1 MLTLEPRVTM
11 PLPNMA
17 AHKVR
22 HGNLLE
28 DVEDILLDESGAL
41 SVCFDDGYIELIPA
55 PVLSVWDGDAFAGF
69 VRPRPG
75 IPDAGRFINHAEILR
90 IRTAF
95 EEGRVLTSREVEG
108 ALHVARLDLSLCDVE
123 VLTGRLSRVDL
134 TGMDYTAILEIAFG
148 IDRWEETTGPR
159 RLSWYRSADLEVGI
173 GDHGE
178 TMTFY
183 RRDNRGA
190 PYEIVTVATGLQA
203 ARKAA

>member
-22 HGNLLE
+22 HGNLME
-28 DVEDILLDESGAL
+28 DVEDILLDESGSIAI
-41 SVCFDDGYIELIPA
+41 CFDDGYIEFIAA
-55 PVLSVWDGDAFAGF
+55 PVLSVWDGNAFAGF
-69 VRPRPG
+69 VKPRPG
-75 IPDAGRFINHAEILR
+75 VPDAGRIVDHAEIHR
-90 IRTAF
+90 IRLAYD
-95 EEGRVLTSREVEG
+95 EGRVLTSREVEG
-108 ALHVARLDLSLCDVE
+108 ALHVARLDLSIGQLE
-123 VLTGRLSRVDL
+123 VLTSTLSRCDL
-134 TGMDYTAILEIAFG
+134 TGMDYKSILELAFG

-159 RLSWYRSADLEVGI
+159 RLAWYRTADIEIGI

-183 RRDNRGA
+183 RRDNQGA